1 MFQVYSKVI
10 CLHTYTCVYVCVCV
24 YIYILFILFLI
35 PSIVV
40 YYKILNTV
48 PCAIQ

>member
-24 YIYILFILFLI
+24 YIYIYILLLT
-35 PSIVV
+35 PSIGV

-48 PCAIQ
+48 PCAVQ

>member
-10 CLHTYTCVYVCVCV
+10 CLHTYTCVYVCVCIYI
-24 YIYILFILFLI
+24 YIYILLLT

-48 PCAIQ
+48 PCAVQ